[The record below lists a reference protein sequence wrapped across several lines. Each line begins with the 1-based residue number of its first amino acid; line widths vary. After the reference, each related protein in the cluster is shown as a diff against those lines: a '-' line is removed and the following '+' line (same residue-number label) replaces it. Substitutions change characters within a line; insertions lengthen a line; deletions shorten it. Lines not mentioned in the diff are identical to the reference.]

1 MNIISNKL
9 INENQIICMEDLN
22 IHGMMK
28 NHHLSKSIQEMNFGE
43 FRRMMEYKCKWYG
56 RTLVFVDR
64 FYPSSKTCHNCGY
77 VKNDLKLSDRE
88 WICPKCGTYHDR
100 DVNAAVNILQE
111 GERKIGGRTADFKP
125 VENGP
130 TCEVKS
136 QTRAYSMKQEEL
148 QIE

>member
-1 MNIISNKL
+1 M
-9 INENQIICMEDLN
+9 
-22 IHGMMK
+22 
-28 NHHLSKSIQEMNFGE
+28 
-43 FRRMMEYKCKWYG
+43 G